1 MRHHI
6 MNFAARRTHER
17 RPLIPEQGN
26 FDYRYKD
33 PTSEVNHSCQN
44 KPFLEPMIVSKSES
58 GQVNASMIARPFS
71 ESRTIGFKG
80 GSVDGDMGASV
91 EELRSG

>member
-1 MRHHI
+1 MRHDI

-17 RPLIPEQGN
+17 RLSIPEQAN
-26 FDYRYKD
+26 FDNRYED
-33 PTSEVNHSCQN
+33 PTSEVHHSCQI
-44 KPFLEPMIVSKSES
+44 KPFLEPMIVGRSES